1 MAWTRRNSSMEN
13 FEFLSP
19 FTYSRHEHIDKNM
32 ISFPWNKNPV
42 RHVFYTIS
50 TECSMI
56 ERAQSLE
63 IIEKDR
69 MVSNNHG
76 WKSFFLHEKWHANGV
91 QLIAAKSPLSWTWR
105 EKGRI
110 ATGDSNRL
118 NRRWLIPKWPD
129 RTNLICEKT
138 YRAFALPERMKRF
151 VSMSMKDALIYILS
165 VLFGAWPSSAQ
176 RKASSL
182 LPKRT
187 TWTL

>member
-1 MAWTRRNSSMEN
+1 MYFTQFQQNVQWSNGLNLWRLLKKIAWFQIITDEN
-13 FEFLSP
+13 HF
-19 FTYSRHEHIDKNM
+19 
-32 ISFPWNKNPV
+32 
-42 RHVFYTIS
+42 FYMKSDMRT
-50 TECSMI
+50 
-56 ERAQSLE
+56 
-63 IIEKDR
+63 
-69 MVSNNHG
+69 VSVV
-76 WKSFFLHEKWHANGV
+76 V